1 VWLQIDLKQQTT
13 KESTR
18 SWGRNNKGLGVVQD
32 QQNNK
37 ERRKSKA
44 HAVALENKRE
54 KATEQKARKHQNPHV
69 GT

>member
-18 SWGRNNKGLGVVQD
+18 SWGRNNKGLGLVQD

-37 ERRKSKA
+37 ERRKSTQLHWKTS
-44 HAVALENKRE
+44 EKRRPS
-54 KATEQKARKHQNPHV
+54 KKLANTKIH
-69 GT
+69 T